1 MRKGDSI
8 VAELVLKDVTKKFGS
23 VVAVD
28 NVTLH
33 IPDGKFVALLGPS
46 GCGKTTTLRLIA
58 GLETMNGG
66 RLMIGDRDV
75 TDLPPR
81 QRDIA
86 MVFQDYALF
95 PHMTVFENVGY
106 QLKVR
111 GTEKADLERRVKEV
125 AQLLQIDHLLA
136 RRPSQI
142 SGGQQQRAAVAR
154 ALVYQPQVFL
164 FDEPLSNL
172 DAKLRLEARA
182 FLKHLQKRLGV
193 TSIFVTHDQAEAMA
207 LADLIAVMDRG
218 KVVQIGTP
226 MEVYQHPDTTFVAG
240 FIGNPPMN
248 LLSCRVDIGE
258 GRIHLATGSLDI
270 TALRSQTN
278 NADRLEHANFVGIRA
293 EKIALTGDAS
303 PTAIPATLYA
313 VQPLGGEVL
322 ISLQVGPEL
331 VTARLFMDEPP
342 PLPETP
348 HIALAPE
355 HLHFYDD
362 EGIAIR

>member
-1 MRKGDSI
+1 
-8 VAELVLKDVTKKFGS
+8 
-23 VVAVD
+23 
-28 NVTLH
+28 
-33 IPDGKFVALLGPS
+33 
-46 GCGKTTTLRLIA
+46 
-58 GLETMNGG
+58 
-66 RLMIGDRDV
+66 
-75 TDLPPR
+75 
-81 QRDIA
+81 
-86 MVFQDYALF
+86 
-95 PHMTVFENVGY
+95 MTVFENVGY

-111 GTEKADLERRVKEV
+111 GTEKSDLERRVREV
-125 AQLLQIDHLLA
+125 AQLLQIDHLLE

-193 TSIFVTHDQAEAMA
+193 TSVFVTHDQAEAMA
-207 LADLIAVMDRG
+207 LADLIAVMNRG
-218 KVVQIGTP
+218 KVVQLGTP
-226 MEVYQHPDTTFVAG
+226 MDVYQRPDSTFVAG

-248 LLSCRVDIGE
+248 LLSCRVDISE

-270 TALRSQTN
+270 TSLRDQGISPE
-278 NADRLEHANFVGIRA
+278 RLAHAKSIGIRA
-293 EKIALTGDAS
+293 EKIALADAAS

-322 ISLQVGPEL
+322 VSLQVGPEL
-331 VTARLFMDEPP
+331 VSVRLFMDEPP

-348 HIALAPE
+348 YLTLAPE
-355 HLHFYDD
+355 HLHFYDE

>member
-1 MRKGDSI
+1 

-28 NVTLH
+28 GVTLH

-58 GLETMNGG
+58 GLETANSG

-75 TDLPPR
+75 TELPPR
-81 QRDIA
+81 ERDIA

-111 GTEKADLERRVKEV
+111 GTPKADLERRVKEV

-193 TSIFVTHDQAEAMA
+193 TSVFVTHDQAEAMA

-218 KVVQIGTP
+218 KVVQMGTP
-226 MEVYQHPDTTFVAG
+226 MEVYQRPDTTFVAG

-248 LLSCRVDIGE
+248 LLSCRVNSSE
-258 GRIHLATGSLDI
+258 GRIHLATGALDFA
-270 TALRSQTN
+270 ALRDQGVNT
-278 NADRLEHANFVGIRA
+278 DRIGRAKFIGIRA
-293 EKIALTGDAS
+293 EKVALAGSTTSTTSAAPAS
-303 PTAIPATLYA
+303 IPATLYA

-322 ISLQVGPEL
+322 VSLQVGSEL

-342 PLPETP
+342 PLPESP
-348 HIALAPE
+348 HIKLAPE
-355 HLHFYDD
+355 HLHFYDE